1 MLATALLVS
10 LASGAAPETFPTFED
25 KGELFVKAG
34 KKQGLQVGSEVELLG
49 ARIGD
54 TEERRSLGRRT
65 VMEVWDALARL
76 SGAEGPGAEKPERAR
91 LPAREPAKK
100 AQAGAASSAQKKEG
114 GGPAQTS
121 AAMGFS
127 DHLTAECGGH
137 RFDVWARSTL
147 LGGNFMLQIDGKEV
161 QRRDVNVGQL
171 ETLSGKAGGASA
183 SLTVNQ
189 GAFGTDYSLT
199 VGGKRCPLTNL

>member
-1 MLATALLVS
+1 MIATALLVC
-10 LASGAAPETFPTFED
+10 LLSGAAPESFPTFED
-25 KGELFVKAG
+25 KGDLFVKAG
-34 KKQGLQVGSEVELLG
+34 KKHGLQVGAEVELLG

-65 VMEVWDALARL
+65 VMEVWAALARL
-76 SGAEGPGAEKPERAR
+76 SGAEGPAGEKPERAR
-91 LPAREPAKK
+91 LLAPEPVKKSRPGAAAAPKK
-100 AQAGAASSAQKKEG
+100 AAD
-114 GGPAQTS
+114 GPAQTS

-127 DHLTAECGGH
+127 DHLTAECSGH

-147 LGGNFMLQIDGKEV
+147 LGGNVLLQIDGQEV
-161 QRRDVNVGQL
+161 QRRDVNVGQV
-171 ETLSGKAGGASA
+171 ETLTGKAGGVSA

-189 GAFGTDYSLT
+189 GAFGTDYALT